1 MNASAG
7 GLSRYNRRK
16 EGPPPT
22 VIYRICRSIAR
33 ALVRPI
39 APVRVEGLENLPPTG
54 PFVLVANH
62 QSILDPIFIQS
73 NCPRPVHTL
82 TKSTQFSRF
91 PFRWLLPRILAL
103 PARRY
108 RVDAQVVRMILR
120 RLAQGEVVGIY
131 PEGERTWDGALQ
143 PLRRGTVR
151 VLLRAGV
158 PVVPC
163 GISGAFDVWP
173 RWVGGPRRG
182 GEVVLRFGRPL
193 HFGVHRSR
201 PARDAALPD
210 AMAQLRAALSE
221 LSGWSHTEH
230 VQPHPLPPGWDLP
243 VEPPPEAGSVRSGWD
258 PGSGGPVR

>member
-1 MNASAG
+1 MSSSRS
-7 GLSRYNRRK
+7 GLSRYNRRQ
-16 EGPPPT
+16 EGPPST
-22 VIYRICRSIAR
+22 LVYRICRSIAR
-33 ALVRPI
+33 VLVRPL
-39 APVRVEGLENLPPTG
+39 APVRVEGQENLPASG

-62 QSILDPIFIQS
+62 QSVLDPIFIQS

-103 PARRY
+103 PVRRY
-108 RVDAQVVRMILR
+108 RVDPQVVRMMLR

-131 PEGERTWDGALQ
+131 PEGERTWDGTLQ

-151 VLLRAGV
+151 FLLRAGV

-193 HFGVHRSR
+193 HLGVHRGRRS
-201 PARDAALPD
+201 RDAALPD
-210 AMAQLRAALSE
+210 AMAQLREALSE
-221 LSGWSHTEH
+221 LSGWPHQGH
-230 VQPHPLPPGWDLP
+230 GGPHPLPPGWDLP
-243 VEPPPEAGSVRSGWD
+243 VEQLSEAGPIQPKRNAGARGPEA
-258 PGSGGPVR
+258 